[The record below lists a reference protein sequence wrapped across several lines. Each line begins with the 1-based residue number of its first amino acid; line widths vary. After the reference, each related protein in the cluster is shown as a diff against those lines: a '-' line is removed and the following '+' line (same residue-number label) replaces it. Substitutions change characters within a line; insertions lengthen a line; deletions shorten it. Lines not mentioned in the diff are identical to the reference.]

1 MTFESHPRQG
11 RVLIIAGSDSGGGAG
26 IQADIKA
33 VTLRG
38 GYAATAITA
47 ITVQNTLGV
56 HGVCPLPLD
65 LIEQQARAV
74 LDDIGADAIKTGMLG
89 STEVVER
96 VAAILDTS
104 SAPAVVDPVMIAKG
118 GAALLDAD
126 ATSAVRSLMI
136 PRAALLTPN
145 APEAEALTSLDVV
158 DLDGQRRA
166 GEALLKLGARAV
178 LMKGGH
184 VPGERVVDLDGQ
196 RRAGEALLKL
206 GARAVLMKGGHV
218 PGPTVADLLLTPS
231 GETLLE
237 GPRVETRNT
246 HGTGC
251 TLASACAAGIA
262 QGKPVEVAVAEG
274 WAYVAEAIRRAPGLG
289 GGHGPLDHAWPV
301 RGK

>member
-1 MTFESHPRQG
+1 MTYPAA

-33 VTLRG
+33 VTAMG

-56 HGVCPLPLD
+56 QNVHPLPLD
-65 LIEQQARAV
+65 LIEAQARAV

-89 STEVVER
+89 SVEVVER
-96 VAAILDTS
+96 VAAILD
-104 SAPAVVDPVMIAKG
+104 SADVPAVVDPVMIAKG
-118 GAALLDAD
+118 GHPLLPDAAVE
-126 ATSAVRSLMI
+126 AVRRLMV

-145 APEAEALTSLDVV
+145 APEAEALTGLAVA

-166 GEALLKLGARAV
+166 GEALLTMGAKAV

-184 VPGERVVDLDGQ
+184 VPGETVV
-196 RRAGEALLKL
+196 
-206 GARAVLMKGGHV
+206 
-218 PGPTVADLLLTPS
+218 DLLLTPS
-231 GETLLE
+231 GETVLE
-237 GPRVETRNT
+237 GERVETRHT

-251 TLASACAAGIA
+251 TLASACAAGLA
-262 QGKPVEVAVAEG
+262 KGLPLEVAVAEA

-289 GGHGPLDHAWPV
+289 QGHGPLDHGWPL
-301 RGK
+301 REARR

>member
-1 MTFESHPRQG
+1 MTSPLG

-33 VTLRG
+33 VTAMG

-56 HGVCPLPLD
+56 QGVHPLPLD
-65 LIEQQARAV
+65 LIEAQARAV
-74 LDDIGADAIKTGMLG
+74 LDDIGVDAIKTGMLG

-96 VAAILDTS
+96 VAAILDS
-104 SAPAVVDPVMIAKG
+104 SGAPAVVDPVMIAKG
-118 GAALLDAD
+118 GQPLLPDEAVQ
-126 ATSAVRSLMI
+126 AVRSLMI

-145 APEAEALTSLDVV
+145 APEAEALTGVAV
-158 DLDGQRRA
+158 ADLDGQRRA
-166 GEALLKLGARAV
+166 GEALLTLGARAV

-184 VPGERVVDLDGQ
+184 V
-196 RRAGEALLKL
+196 AGE
-206 GARAVLMKGGHV
+206 
-218 PGPTVADLLLTPS
+218 TVIDLLLTHA

-237 GPRVETRNT
+237 GPRLQTRHT

-251 TLASACAAGIA
+251 TLASACAAGLA
-262 QGKPVEVAVAEG
+262 KGLLLEVAVAEA

-289 GGHGPLDHAWPV
+289 QGHGPLDHGWPL
-301 RGK
+301 RDAK